1 VRLRYRGKGVGA
13 ALLEDAVKEARK
25 KGAESL
31 EFAEDHASE
40 FFFFL
45 SSCCCSMACGRVCMC

>member
-1 VRLRYRGKGVGA
+1 M
-13 ALLEDAVKEARK
+13 LEDAVKEARK

-40 FFFFL
+40 SCFFGWIL
-45 SSCCCSMACGRVCMC
+45 IECVC